1 MLGDI
6 SVVGLR
12 DNIGVEVSIIK
23 ETSDIVGNT
32 RMLLLCCVA
41 DSINIVM
48 VDDLV
53 VMVDDDEKDSV
64 STDGFTVA
72 V

>member
-1 MLGDI
+1 
-6 SVVGLR
+6 VVGLR
-12 DNIGVEVSIIK
+12 DNIEVEVSIIK
-23 ETSDIVGNT
+23 EISDIVGNT
-32 RMLLLCCVA
+32 RVLLLCCVA
-41 DSINIVM
+41 DNINIVIM

>member
-1 MLGDI
+1 VLGDI

-23 ETSDIVGNT
+23 EISDIEGNT
-32 RMLLLCCVA
+32 RVLLLCCVA
-41 DSINIVM
+41 DNINIVM